1 MGATMIEAATGN
13 RLLGTTRGW
22 VWLLAALALAA
33 AVHAPSLGLGFV
45 GDDFE
50 WWLAARTALEEPG
63 RLVTPYGGFRPA
75 NLWTIALDQ
84 TLHGTAPMGYHLT
97 SILLHLA
104 CGAVLWWLMV
114 RRLGFG
120 AAAAAAVAA
129 LWMCSPY
136 SLKPV
141 ISLCE
146 RFEPLLLIAWLV
158 MALAWPRLGEPWRR
172 GRLAA
177 VVLLAAFTALVKE
190 SWVVLPGF
198 VLCFELVL
206 RRARWE
212 RALRSA
218 AVAALGVAAYVGA
231 YLLDPPIA
239 GSYYASTLAPA
250 AKLPHSWAV
259 FLGITRLDPSSTQLG
274 PAEAAAAL
282 AVAALAWWGWRR
294 RCAATA
300 VGLALLVLPMLP
312 VLTVPFLV
320 TRYTHIPLAG
330 FLVVGA
336 AAVRAAVAAV
346 PAARRSLATALAA
359 AVAAAYLGHGL
370 WLVRGDLADAARRDD
385 AHRRLLAEAAAFA
398 PQLPRDRLVLGVRLE
413 AESANRMLLDRV
425 EGVPKAYYERARF
438 PYGLVRWAPLFSYV
452 LDADGGPLYE
462 ECAVEEAA
470 RWSAVGHRA
479 GGFVALATQASSAP
493 REAAEWRR
501 RGAFVEAFRPFR
513 AGH

>member
-1 MGATMIEAATGN
+1 MDAIMEQPVISDRPPRTARA
-13 RLLGTTRGW
+13 W
-22 VWLLAALALAA
+22 PWLLAALALAA
-33 AVHAPSLGLGFV
+33 AVHAPTLGLGFV

-63 RLVTPYGGFRPA
+63 RLVMPFGGFRPA

-104 CGAVLWWLMV
+104 CGAALWLTM
-114 RRLGFG
+114 RRFGF
-120 AAAAAAVAA
+120 APAAAAAVAG

-146 RFEPLLLIAWLV
+146 RFEPMLLIAWLV
-158 MALAWPRLGEPWRR
+158 MVLVWPRSGAPWRS
-172 GRLAA
+172 GRLA
-177 VVLLAAFTALVKE
+177 VVALLAAFTALVKE

-206 RRARWE
+206 RRASCG

-218 AVAALGVAAYVGA
+218 AIAAIGVAAYVGA

-239 GSYYASTLAPA
+239 GSYYASTMAPA

-259 FLGITRLDPSSTQLG
+259 FLSLTRLDPSSTQLG
-274 PAEAAAAL
+274 PAEAAATLAL
-282 AVAALAWWGWRR
+282 AVLAWWGWRR

-330 FLVVGA
+330 FLVVAA
-336 AAVRAAVAAV
+336 AAVRAAVEAA
-346 PAARRSLATALAA
+346 PRTRRPLARAL
-359 AVAAAYLGHGL
+359 VVLTAAAYLGHGL
-370 WLVRGDLADAARRDD
+370 WLVRGDLADAGRRDD

-398 PQLPRDRLVLGVRLE
+398 PQLPRDGLVLGVRLE

-438 PYGLVRWAPLFSYV
+438 PYGLIRWAPLFSYV
-452 LDADGGPLYE
+452 LDAAGGPLYE
-462 ECAVEEAA
+462 ECAVEETG

-479 GGFVALATQASSAP
+479 GGFVALAAQASSAP
-493 REAAEWRR
+493 QEAADWRQ
-501 RGAFVEAFRPFR
+501 RGAFVEAFRPF
-513 AGH
+513 GGSN